1 MFSWK
6 SDPAI
11 KALVAADVL
20 AMIAT
25 HGTSAYH
32 VASERAGDSRRG
44 ILDLNRPPGHWN
56 NVRREIARRAERD
69 RATRKADG

>member
-11 KALVAADVL
+11 KALVGADVL

-25 HGTSAYH
+25 YGASAYH
-32 VASERAGDSRRG
+32 VASEKAGDSRRG
-44 ILDLNRPPGHWN
+44 ILDLNRPAGHWN
-56 NVRREIARRAERD
+56 NVRREIARRTGRD
-69 RATRKADG
+69 SATRKAL